1 MLNLRR
7 ALQCLSRI
15 PAPVLFVIGGSF
27 LISVARATSLTFVAI
42 ILHQDFAMSPGVI
55 GLVLGTG
62 PLLGALSA
70 PFAGALSDAIGR
82 KAVLVMIL
90 GMLSFSVTAMGL
102 VGNNPFL
109 YCIAYTAAAISL
121 ALFTPISRAII
132 SDNSQAQHRLRHF
145 SWRYTASNFGWVVGP
160 MIGIAISPA
169 MPAGFLVAGAIFVI
183 LLLLLAAV
191 DMPAPQRTSD
201 KTTTFAH
208 ALPAIRIAFRDRRLL
223 CVTCGAMLAVSVFS
237 HWQATVGPLLIST
250 TRNAP
255 QTFAILI
262 STNGVVVLLANP
274 IARRLVARLGGL
286 AGAIIGCAMLCASQI
301 GFVTSPALPVLVMSM
316 IALSIGE
323 VLVVCAE
330 FTLVDTIASDAN
342 RGSYFGAHALSSAGS
357 FLGPAIGGFSL
368 AAFGGASMFL
378 LFALV
383 AVISAVVFFV
393 GGRASHPTGKQ

>member
-1 MLNLRR
+1 MLNLRK
-7 ALQCLSRI
+7 ALQGLSRI

-42 ILHQDFAMSPGVI
+42 TLHQDFAMTPGVI

-82 KAVLVMIL
+82 KPVLVMIL
-90 GMLSFSVTAMGL
+90 GMLSFSVTALG
-102 VGNNPFL
+102 VVSNPLL

-132 SDNSQAQHRLRHF
+132 SDYSQAQHRLRHF
-145 SWRYTASNFGWVVGP
+145 SWRYTASNIGWVAGP
-160 MIGIAISPA
+160 IIGIVISPA
-169 MPAGFLVAGAIFVI
+169 MPAGFLVAGAIFVV
-183 LLLLLAAV
+183 LLLMLATV
-191 DMPAPQRTSD
+191 DMPAPQRTYD
-201 KTTTFAH
+201 KPAAFAH

-223 CVTCGAMLAVSVFS
+223 CVTCGATLAVSVFS
-237 HWQATVGPLLIST
+237 HWQATIGPLLLST

-255 QTFAILI
+255 QTFAILV

-286 AGAIIGCAMLCASQI
+286 AGAIIGCAILCASQI
-301 GFVTSPALPVLVMSM
+301 GFVTTPALPVLVMSM

-330 FTLVDTIASDAN
+330 FALVDTLASDAN
-342 RGSYFGAHALSSAGS
+342 RGSYFGAHAISSAGC
-357 FLGPAIGGFSL
+357 FLGPVIGGFSL

-383 AVISAVVFFV
+383 AVISAVVFYV
-393 GGRASHPTGKQ
+393 GVRASHPTGKQ